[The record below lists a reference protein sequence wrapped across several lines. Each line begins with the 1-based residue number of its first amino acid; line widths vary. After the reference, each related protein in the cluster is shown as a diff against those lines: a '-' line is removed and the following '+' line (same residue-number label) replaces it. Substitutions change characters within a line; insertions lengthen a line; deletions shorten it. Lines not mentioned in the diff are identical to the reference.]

1 MKPSDLCF
9 KVVQHWVENAQEFLV
24 LLFGIQE
31 CAFPPF
37 SLLRVVSDDA
47 VSPWRVPCGHGYHK
61 HKENTLRTSSLIPT
75 HCSPRK

>member
-9 KVVQHWVENAQEFLV
+9 KVVQRLVENSQEFLV

-37 SLLRVVSDDA
+37 SLLRVINNNA
-47 VSPWRVPCGHGYHK
+47 VGPWRAPHGYHK
-61 HKENTLRTSSLIPT
+61 HKENTLRTSYLIPN
-75 HCSPRK
+75 HHSPRK